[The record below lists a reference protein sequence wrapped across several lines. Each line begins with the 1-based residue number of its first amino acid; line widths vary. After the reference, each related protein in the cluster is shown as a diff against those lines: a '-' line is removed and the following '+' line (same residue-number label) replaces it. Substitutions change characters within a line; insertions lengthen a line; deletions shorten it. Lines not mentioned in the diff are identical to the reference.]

1 MFFMTPSGSVKF
13 PIFTPLAGF
22 NSITTPEIEQ
32 EFEEI
37 REGNSKY
44 IKYFPLNKVSISPII
59 IIRGVSVFESAFYRW
74 IKKGITFDDPRRHL
88 LLVHYTNINFLGAF
102 GVGQRE
108 IPFVGVG
115 VEQITTLPGKAWLLY
130 DCLPKRYKAATDFD
144 ATSSDISL
152 TEIEIQPE
160 RIEEFALTAGR

>member
-1 MFFMTPSGSVKF
+1 MARAKLFLQDFLQNFRFHLFDMFFMTPSGSVKF

-59 IIRGVSVFESAFYRW
+59 IIRGVSVFEYAFYRW

-88 LLVHYTNINFLGAF
+88 LLVSGSMSMLFSFIIYVLSP
-102 GVGQRE
+102 
-108 IPFVGVG
+108 IPSLLTS
-115 VEQITTLPGKAWLLY
+115 IT
-130 DCLPKRYKAATDFD
+130 
-144 ATSSDISL
+144 S
-152 TEIEIQPE
+152 
-160 RIEEFALTAGR
+160 